1 MIASGPGAH
10 AGAPLRGRPVRV
22 RFAPSPTGAPHVGNL
37 RTALFN
43 WLWARHTGGKFVL
56 RVEDTD
62 QAREVENGL
71 ELIIES
77 LRFLGLD
84 WDEGPDVGGPYGP
97 YRQSERLS
105 IYQQHG
111 QELVA
116 KGAAYYCYCTPERL
130 EQMRKEQQARGEPTR
145 YDRRCRWYTAEERAR
160 HEAAG
165 EPRVVRLAVPLKG
178 ETTLHD
184 FIHGDIT
191 IQNKDVDDQVL
202 MKSDGFPT
210 YHMAVVVDDH
220 LMQITHVMRGDD
232 WIPSFPKHILLYQA
246 FGWEPPLHGHVP
258 NVMGPD
264 KRKLSKRHGA
274 TSVIQFREQGYLSE
288 TLLNFLA
295 LMGWSY
301 DDHTELFTRQQL
313 IELFTLDKIGKSPAV
328 FDLAKLDWMNG
339 YYIRSLEPDDLAGR
353 LMPFLDRA
361 GLKADRATVRAIV
374 PLVQERLKRLDEI
387 VGWVDF
393 VFMDKLEYEPD
404 LLIGPKMTAAGTLKA
419 LRAAQSVLES
429 PAVWDDEAGMEGEL
443 RAAAEGLGLKQ
454 GQFFGVLRVAAT
466 GKTVTPPLVGTLRVL
481 GRDKTLARM
490 GQALLYL
497 EAKLSGSRVAN

>member
-1 MIASGPGAH
+1 MIDSGPG
-10 AGAPLRGRPVRV
+10 VRV

-71 ELIIES
+71 ELIMGS

-111 QELVA
+111 LELVA

-160 HEAAG
+160 HAAAG
-165 EPRVVRLAVPLKG
+165 EPRVVRLAVPLEG

-191 IQNKDVDDQVL
+191 IQNRDVDDQVL

-274 TSVIQFREQGYLSE
+274 TSVIQFRDQGYLSE

-295 LMGWSY
+295 LLGWSF

-339 YYIRSLEPDDLAGR
+339 YYIRGLDPDDLAAR
-353 LMPFLDRA
+353 LMPFLERA
-361 GLKADRATVRAIV
+361 GLKADRAAVRAIV

-387 VGWVDF
+387 VAWVDF
-393 VFMDKLEYEPD
+393 IFMDNLEYDPN
-404 LLIGPKMTAAGTLKA
+404 LLIGPKMTAAEALKA
-419 LRAAQSVLES
+419 LGAAYSVLEG
-429 PAVWDDEAGMEGEL
+429 AAAWEDESRMESEL
-443 RAAAEGLGLKQ
+443 RAAAERLGLKQ

-466 GKTVTPPLVGTLRVL
+466 GKTVTPPLVGTLHVL
-481 GRDKTLARM
+481 GRERTLARI

-497 EAKLSGSRVAN
+497 EAKMSGSRVAS